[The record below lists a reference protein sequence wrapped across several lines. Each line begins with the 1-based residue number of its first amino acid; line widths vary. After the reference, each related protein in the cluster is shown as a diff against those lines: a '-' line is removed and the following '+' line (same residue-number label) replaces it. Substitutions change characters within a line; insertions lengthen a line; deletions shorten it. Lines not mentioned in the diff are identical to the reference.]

1 MAAVLNPGG
10 APAGAA
16 RAGSTREGH
25 GFFAHHGLWAPG
37 VRLFRA
43 LDFRT
48 KAGIVSISLVL
59 PLLALGLWQAAYP
72 GQASWG
78 MVIAATAASLV
89 FGAYLLTCFYFVM
102 EGGLR
107 EVERHL
113 RAMTE
118 GDLTTSPSP
127 WGRDE
132 AARLM
137 RSLSAMQDSL
147 RGMVLRVRDSSQE
160 IVHSASEIA
169 AGSMDLHA
177 RTEQTAANLEQSA
190 SAMEQISATVKNT
203 AAHVGQAA
211 SLARDS
217 SKVAAHGGEVMQRM
231 ATTMEDIHNASSRIG
246 DIIGTIDGIAFQTN
260 ILALN
265 AAVEAA
271 RAGEAGRGFA
281 VVAQEV
287 RALAQRSATAA
298 REIKSL
304 VGSSVE
310 KVSSGNAIVRD
321 AGATI
326 GEIVENARRVNGL
339 LDEISTSAREQAL
352 GVGQIGDTVADLDRM
367 TQQNAALV
375 EQTAAAA
382 SAMKDQALA
391 LRDDVRRFRLPEGAM
406 LESAKAAV
414 APVDF
419 DFDAAIDAHRQW
431 KVKLRRAID
440 EKQTLDA
447 DTICRDDQCPLGKW
461 IHGPGG
467 TRWGSRPMFTQLQ
480 GKHAEFHQAAA
491 DVARKINA
499 AAYTEA
505 ENLIGSGTRFSQV
518 STEVTTI
525 LTKAKRGM

>member
-1 MAAVLNPGG
+1 
-10 APAGAA
+10 
-16 RAGSTREGH
+16 
-25 GFFAHHGLWAPG
+25 

-43 LDFRT
+43 LSFRT
-48 KAGIVSISLVL
+48 KAAIVSAALVL
-59 PLLALGLWQAAYP
+59 PLLALGLWQAAHP
-72 GQASWG
+72 ELVSWG
-78 MVIAATAASLV
+78 TVAAATAASLLV
-89 FGAYLLTCFYFVM
+89 GSYLLICFYFVM

-113 RAMTE
+113 HAMTE
-118 GDLTTSPSP
+118 GDLTSNPTP

-137 RSLSAMQDSL
+137 HSLRTMQNSL

-190 SAMEQISATVKNT
+190 SAMEQISSTVENS
-203 AAHVGQAA
+203 AAHVEQVAA
-211 SLARDS
+211 LARDNS
-217 SKVAAHGGEVMQRM
+217 QVAMHGSEVMQRM
-231 ATTMEDIHNASSRIG
+231 AVTMDDIHTASTRIG

-298 REIKSL
+298 REIKGL

-310 KVSSGNAIVRD
+310 KVTSGSAIVRD

-326 GEIVENARRVNGL
+326 GEMVENARRVNGL
-339 LDEISTSAREQAL
+339 LDEISTGAREQAL
-352 GVGQIGDTVADLDRM
+352 GVAQIGNSVTELDRM

-382 SAMKDQALA
+382 SAMKDQARTLC
-391 LRDDVRRFRLPEGAM
+391 DDVQRFRLPEGAV
-406 LESAKAAV
+406 LERAKAAV
-414 APVDF
+414 APTDF
-419 DFDAAIDAHRQW
+419 DFDAAIEAHRQW

-440 EKQTLDA
+440 EKQQLDA
-447 DTICRDDQCPLGKW
+447 ETICRDDQCPLGKW

-467 TRWGSRPMFTQLQ
+467 ARWGSRPVFTQLQ
-480 GKHAEFHQAAA
+480 GKHAEFHLAAA
-491 DVARKINA
+491 DVARRINA
-499 AAYTEA
+499 AAYGEA
-505 ENLIGSGTRFSQV
+505 ESLIGSGTRFSQV

-525 LTKAKRGM
+525 LTKAKRGL